1 MSTEHPKEP
10 SWDDLKSKHHAEAR
24 DAGAVTLVELVVVT
38 VLASIIL
45 AAVAAVALVAEKSS
59 VTVSSTYGAQRR
71 ANAVIS
77 TAISSLSSAAP
88 LEGCRV
94 VSNPLPGQPSSY
106 SPPTLAVPLGNCAET
121 GPVAPPVAVA
131 SPNGMCWYSYS
142 SLAAG
147 LVPPDLRCLV
157 EYPDHTLWSFDWQ
170 PLSSATY
177 TSCDVC
183 YRGNDLPAVQIQGA
197 NSLAF
202 STLPNEPSGSTSG
215 VATFAG
221 RVTAN
226 DPSPFTYYAVTS
238 PTGQPAANPGW
249 QIPNGELAT
258 SLGRIWDIGAR
269 ITETPGHTTYY
280 FAHVAP
286 PSTQGG
292 GQSNAGAWNSI

>member
-1 MSTEHPKEP
+1 MRNTEHPAIGGM
-10 SWDDLKSKHHAEAR
+10 KSKHHAQAR
-24 DAGAVTLVELVVVT
+24 DAGAVTLVELVVVS

-45 AAVAAVALVAEKSS
+45 AAVAAVAIVAEKSS

-71 ANAVIS
+71 ANTVIS

-121 GPVAPPVAVA
+121 GPVAPPVAIA
-131 SPNGMCWYSYS
+131 SPNGMCWYAYS

-157 EYPDHTLWSFDWQ
+157 EYPDRTLWSFDWQ

-177 TSCDVC
+177 TSCDMC
-183 YRGNDLPAVQIQGA
+183 YQGNDLPAVQIQGA

-221 RVTAN
+221 RVAAN
-226 DPSPFTYYAVTS
+226 DLSPFTFYAATS
-238 PTGQPAANPGW
+238 PTGQPATNPGW
-249 QIPNGELAT
+249 RIPNGELAT
-258 SLGRIWDIGAR
+258 SLSRIWNIGAQ
-269 ITETPGHTTYY
+269 ITEAGHTTYY
-280 FAHVAP
+280 YGHVTP
-286 PSTQGG
+286 PSTQG